1 MNKLIIG
8 LLALSALG
16 SAGWAMYERIQKE
29 RAIVISEVTEAR
41 LMEAENMALLQRE
54 RAEECREESEKQRQ
68 MAAAAQARA
77 EQAMADCMNRR
88 R

>member
-54 RAEECREESEKQRQ
+54 RAEECREESEKHRQ
-68 MAAAAQARA
+68 MAEEARHAAEECLRK
-77 EQAMADCMNRR
+77 RR
-88 R
+88 